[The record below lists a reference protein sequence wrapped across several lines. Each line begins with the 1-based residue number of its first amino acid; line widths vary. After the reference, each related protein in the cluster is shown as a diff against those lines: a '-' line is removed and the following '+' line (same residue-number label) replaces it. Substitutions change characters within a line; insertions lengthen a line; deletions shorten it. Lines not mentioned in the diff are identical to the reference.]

1 MATDFDWTGFQA
13 LAKRLDDL
21 LAGEREDDEFANDL
35 RRALTFVYTA
45 GITMPTAGDIY
56 EDSGG
61 EAFADRA
68 VDLNLGSDPAKME
81 AALAE
86 LVARVA
92 HSVEAA
98 QPEGDVDADSLQDL
112 AELAATGLLDVQQS
126 LATGSAYFDDGR
138 LGEASWEWSFQFDEW
153 GAQALSA
160 ISALHELL
168 WGAR

>member
-1 MATDFDWTGFQA
+1 MADYFDWAGFQA

-21 LAGEREDDEFANDL
+21 LAGERDDDEFANDL

-45 GITMPTAGDIY
+45 GITMPTAGDIF

-61 EAFADRA
+61 TAFADRA
-68 VDLNLGSDPAKME
+68 VDLNLGSDPARME
-81 AALAE
+81 EALAA
-86 LVARVA
+86 LVARIA

-98 QPEGDVDADSLQDL
+98 QPEGDVDDEALGDL
-112 AELAATGLLDVQQS
+112 AEVAATGLLDVQQA
-126 LATGSAYFDDGR
+126 LAAGSAYFDSGR

-160 ISALHELL
+160 LGALHELL